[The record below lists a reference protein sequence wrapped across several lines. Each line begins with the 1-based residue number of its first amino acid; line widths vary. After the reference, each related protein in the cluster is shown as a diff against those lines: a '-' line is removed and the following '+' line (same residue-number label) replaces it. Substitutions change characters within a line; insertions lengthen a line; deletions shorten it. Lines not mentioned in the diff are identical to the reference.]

1 MSKMDNEETNNK
13 LDFFE
18 NGDYKLITN
27 LINEKLETLKKYK
40 DFNEQYTKL
49 YDEIDELEVLL
60 NDNQKDKLHEIT
72 KLFYNT
78 EEYYFALAYSLG
90 VKYGKDLEKL

>member
-1 MSKMDNEETNNK
+1 MENK
-13 LDFFE
+13 IDFFE
-18 NGDYKLITN
+18 NGDYKFVTN
-27 LINEKLETLKKYK
+27 LINEKIDTLKKYK

-49 YDEIDELEVLL
+49 YDTIDELELIL
-60 NDNQKDKLHEIT
+60 DDSQKEKFNEIMQM
-72 KLFYNT
+72 FYNT